1 MRPLKVKRV
10 LHNGES
16 VIDVADRIRDEQKNP
31 RFDQGEFYS
40 PAYWASRFGYMVSEW
55 TAYSEDDRVERIAAA
70 IIEDAMEL
78 IANNKDKIQPRF
90 TPMVIDKDA
99 EDFLNKLGR

>member
-1 MRPLKVKRV
+1 MKRV

-16 VIDVADRIRDEQKNP
+16 VIDVAERIREELKNP

-40 PAYWASRFGYMVSEW
+40 AAYWAHRFGYMISEW
-55 TAYSEDDRVERIAAA
+55 MAYPENDRVERIATS
-70 IIEDAMEL
+70 IIEDSMEL
-78 IANNKDKIQPRF
+78 ISNNKDKIRPRF
-90 TPMVIDKDA
+90 TPMVIDKDT

>member
-1 MRPLKVKRV
+1 
-10 LHNGES
+10 
-16 VIDVADRIRDEQKNP
+16 
-31 RFDQGEFYS
+31 
-40 PAYWASRFGYMVSEW
+40 MVSEW

-70 IIEDAMEL
+70 IIEDSMEL

-90 TPMVIDKDA
+90 TPMAIDKDA